1 MTSLLTTA
9 IVKSVIALHLLAT
22 PATVPSVDK
31 PTTPESFEAS
41 AYVNKERKIRLSIDK
56 SAVEAMTVNLRPV
69 GKTAAVFT
77 ERVGRKETKA
87 RLLLNVDQLP
97 DGLYEL
103 ELRTA
108 SGQLTRRIDLKTPVE
123 ATAPQRLLTIR

>member
-9 IVKSVIALHLLAT
+9 FVKSVIALHLLAN
-22 PATVPSVDK
+22 PATVLSTDK
-31 PTTPESFEAS
+31 PATPESFKAS

-56 SAVEAMTVNLRPV
+56 SAAEAMTVNLRPV
-69 GKTAAVFT
+69 GKAATVFT
-77 ERVGRKETKA
+77 EHVGRRATKA

-123 ATAPQRLLTIR
+123 TVLPQRLLTIR

>member
-9 IVKSVIALHLLAT
+9 FVKSVIALHLLAS
-22 PATVPSVDK
+22 PATVLSTDK
-31 PTTPESFEAS
+31 PATPESFEAS

-56 SAVEAMTVNLRPV
+56 SAAEAMTVNLRPV
-69 GKTAAVFT
+69 GKTATVFT
-77 ERVGRKETKA
+77 EHVGSRATKA

-123 ATAPQRLLTIR
+123 TVLPQRLLTIR

>member
-9 IVKSVIALHLLAT
+9 FVKSVIALHLLASPT
-22 PATVPSVDK
+22 TVLSTDK
-31 PTTPESFEAS
+31 PATPESFEAS

-56 SAVEAMTVNLRPV
+56 SAAEAMTVNLRPV
-69 GKTAAVFT
+69 GKTATVFT
-77 ERVGRKETKA
+77 EHVGRRATKA

-123 ATAPQRLLTIR
+123 TVLPQRLLTIR